1 MLSDES
7 LPSRAKYL
15 GRAFLLMLEEQNL
28 QQKVQFLVRVAL
40 PVGLYQTVDPGLVG
54 IPVDCLLVS
63 LENYR
68 NRLIQ
73 PHLRLV
79 LNLTVGVVKGDEA
92 ASEPV
97 VEVGILCYCFCHF

>member
-1 MLSDES
+1 MLPNQP

-15 GRAFLLMLEEQNL
+15 GRAFLFMLEEQNL
-28 QQKVQFLVRVAL
+28 KEEIQFLVRVAL
-40 PVGLYQTVDPGLVG
+40 SVSLYQTVDPGLVG
-54 IPVDCLLVS
+54 IPVDCLLLS

-97 VEVGILCYCFCHF
+97 VEVGILCDCFCHF